1 MPFVKRDTEGK
12 IIAVYESAA
21 DGATEEVG
29 AGDPGLGEFLT
40 RAGSAQGGVGEWLES
55 DLALARVLE
64 DLIDILIE
72 KNILVFTDF
81 PSAAQHKLLQRRG
94 LRSQFSYVDSLFAD
108 DDMEFGGAGPGGED
122 DSLL

>member
-1 MPFVKRDTEGK
+1 MPFVKRDAEGK
-12 IIAVYESAA
+12 IIAVYENPA
-21 DGATEEVG
+21 DGTTEEIS
-29 AGDPGLGEFLT
+29 AGDSGLSEFLT
-40 RAGSAQGGVGEWLES
+40 RAGGAQGGAGEWLES

-72 KNILVFTDF
+72 KNVLVFTDF
-81 PSAAQHKLLQRRG
+81 PPAAQHKLLQRRG

-108 DDMEFGGAGPGGED
+108 DDMEFGAAGPGGED